1 MVHAYMYMYMVMSS
15 LFKVQYSKVVLRE
28 HIQYMYCQLCVTRA
42 VKSFITTG
50 LLILSKQGAQKT
62 SGIPAALL
70 WGVAIPSPKTQRAI
84 PLCPSPMRKL
94 LRLHDSLQGNAA
106 MKCCLCSCSTSPL
119 DLGPGKKTSFFFAR
133 APAKTNDET
142 LEEKEKLKYYEQ
154 VVQSLLEAERK
165 HEQELRSLLT
175 TYLRPLESAN
185 VLSASDFALLCGNIE
200 ELLSFQQSLLASL
213 EETAKLEHRQ
223 KRVGACL
230 MRAAT
235 QYKSLYSA
243 YCANHPKAVHV
254 LQEHGEE
261 LGKFMESKG
270 APSPGIMLL
279 TVSLSNPFRRLDN
292 FITSFQELERHI
304 LNTHPD
310 RIEIQTCVSVYRDIK
325 NHCLRV
331 RKLKEAEF
339 EIMTGTIQGWEGDA
353 IDTYGEVIKFIN
365 AAIMVDGIKKER
377 FLLLFPSCLLVL
389 SATTAMS
396 GYIFQY
402 KIPLAG
408 IKTSRQPDTNP
419 NYVAFD
425 LSGGSAEKQTIVCGS
440 LMDREDL
447 LDTIDELQNKDRPP
461 TTPLTPLPPISPAM
475 LPQSPT
481 MATQG
486 KNEPMSRRERNSS
499 STSPTRTNPSATAA
513 FTKHKPKSISCLR
526 PGAPVSPITVWA
538 LKEGQAKSP
547 KNKKKVLHGSR
558 KKAEKSKT
566 LPMDSSSLKGM
577 DSQALEEDSRILK
590 VIEAYCTSVGSRNTI
605 NSVPVEPAPHV
616 FLAEEEKIIHE
627 ETKGNETIVEEKSL
641 IDTVYALRDQVK
653 DLVDETKRLK
663 RDLDDER
670 RARKKLESTVRKSM
684 KSGDI
689 KLSDGSL

>member
-1 MVHAYMYMYMVMSS
+1 MRILLHCESP
-15 LFKVQYSKVVLRE
+15 RG
-28 HIQYMYCQLCVTRA
+28 
-42 VKSFITTG
+42 TT
-50 LLILSKQGAQKT
+50 
-62 SGIPAALL
+62 
-70 WGVAIPSPKTQRAI
+70 
-84 PLCPSPMRKL
+84 
-94 LRLHDSLQGNAA
+94 A
-106 MKCCLCSCSTSPL
+106 MKCCLCSCTTSPL
-119 DLGPGKKTSFFFAR
+119 DLGQGKKTSYFFDYGT
-133 APAKTNDET
+133 PKTNEET

-154 VVQSLLEAERK
+154 VVQALLESERK

-185 VLSASDFALLCGNIE
+185 ILSASDFTLLCGNIE
-200 ELLSFQQSLLASL
+200 ELLTFQQSLLASL
-213 EETAKLEHRQ
+213 EETAKLESRQ
-223 KRVGACL
+223 KRVGACF
-230 MRAAT
+230 MRAST
-235 QYKSLYSA
+235 QYKSLYSS

-254 LQEHGEE
+254 LQDHSEE

-270 APSPGIMLL
+270 AASPGMMTL
-279 TVSLSNPFRRLDN
+279 TVGLSNPFRRLDN
-292 FITSFQELERHI
+292 FISSFQELERHI
-304 LNTHPD
+304 LSSHSD
-310 RIEIQTCVSVYRDIK
+310 RIEIQTSVSVYRDIK

-331 RKLKEAEF
+331 RKLKESEL
-339 EIMTGTIQGWEGDA
+339 EIMTGTIQGWEGEG
-353 IDTYGEVIKFIN
+353 IDTYGTIIKFIN

-377 FLLLFPSCLLVL
+377 FLLLFPSCLVVL
-389 SATTAMS
+389 SATAHMN

-402 KIPLAG
+402 KIPLAA

-425 LSGGSAEKQTIVCGS
+425 LTGGSIEWQTIVCGS

-447 LDTIDELQNKDRPP
+447 LDTIDEMQNKDRPP
-461 TTPLTPLPPISPAM
+461 LTPSTPLTPVPPMSPAM

-481 MATQG
+481 MAASQAKSNSLTR
-486 KNEPMSRRERNSS
+486 KERNSS
-499 STSPTRTNPSATAA
+499 STSPTRTKDSLTTV
-513 FTKHKPKSISCLR
+513 FTKMKLKTISCLR
-526 PGAPVSPITVWA
+526 PGPPVSPITVWA

-547 KNKKKVLHGSR
+547 KNKKKALHGSR

-566 LPMDSSSLKGM
+566 LPMDSSAHKGV
-577 DSQALEEDSRILK
+577 DTQALEEDNRILK

-605 NSVPVEPAPHV
+605 NSVPVDPAPHV

-627 ETKGNETIVEEKSL
+627 ETQGNETIVEEKSL

-684 KSGDI
+684 KSIDI
-689 KLSDGSL
+689 KLDDGSL